1 MLSQIA
7 RFHSTLWL
15 SNIPLYVYHIF
26 FICLSVIGHLGC
38 LSILAIINNTVNI
51 FILISTFFLLCV
63 VNVCQSAFGK
73 NFFFFFH
80 FRVLH
85 FPLFQ
90 VSDTCYSGSCTN
102 SCAISSEMIKELIV
116 FQIYIESK
124 HCWLFQL
131 YCHNLQSH
139 LICWAQGYSSLICF
153 LTSSSSY
160 SP

>member
-73 NFFFFFH
+73 NFFFFFILGYFIFLSSKFQTH
-80 FRVLH
+80 VTLALV
-85 FPLFQ
+85 PTVVQFQ
-90 VSDTCYSGSCTN
+90 V
-102 SCAISSEMIKELIV
+102 K
-116 FQIYIESK
+116 
-124 HCWLFQL
+124 
-131 YCHNLQSH
+131 
-139 LICWAQGYSSLICF
+139 
-153 LTSSSSY
+153 
-160 SP
+160 